1 MDFLT
6 NSDIAELLAIAAESA
21 KQPLQKA
28 LRRASRKA
36 FLWPEEAAQIINE
49 GRSLEELPGVGPSLS
64 RIIRRWLQD
73 PPDVPKPPEIR
84 AGFLT
89 AIRAQKILETNPSW
103 LQGVKGDLQMHT
115 LWSDGTASIEEMAQA
130 PLRAAMSTL
139 QSQTTLRDLRLP
151 GALMRAS

>member
-49 GRSLEELPGVGPSLS
+49 GRSLEELLASVHLLAGLFAVGCK
-64 RIIRRWLQD
+64 IRRMCQSRLRSALD
-73 PPDVPKPPEIR
+73 
-84 AGFLT
+84 FLLLYE
-89 AIRAQKILETNPSW
+89 RRRYLK
-103 LQGVKGDLQMHT
+103 
-115 LWSDGTASIEEMAQA
+115 
-130 PLRAAMSTL
+130 
-139 QSQTTLRDLRLP
+139 
-151 GALMRAS
+151 

>member
-1 MDFLT
+1 MDLLT
-6 NSDIAELLAIAAESA
+6 NSDIAELLALASESA

-36 FLWPEEAAQIINE
+36 FLWPEEAAQIVQE
-49 GRSLEELPGVGPSLS
+49 GRSLEELAGIGPSLS
-64 RIIRRWLQD
+64 RIIGRWIHD

-89 AIRAQKILETNPSW
+89 ALRAREILEAHPSW

-115 LWSDGTASIEEMAQA
+115 LW
-130 PLRAAMSTL
+130 
-139 QSQTTLRDLRLP
+139 
-151 GALMRAS
+151 

>member
-1 MDFLT
+1 MDVLT
-6 NSDIAELLAIAAESA
+6 NSDIAELLATAAESA

-36 FLWPEEAAQIINE
+36 FLWPEEAAHIVRE
-49 GRSLEELPGVGPSLS
+49 GRSLEELAGVGPSLN

-84 AGFLT
+84 AGFFT
-89 AIRAQKILETNPSW
+89 AMRARQILETNPSW
-103 LQGVKGDLQMHT
+103 LHGVKGDLQMHT

-130 PLRAAMSTL
+130 AVAR
-139 QSQTTLRDLRLP
+139 
-151 GALMRAS
+151 GY